1 MTTTCMIYIYCDLLQ
16 GGQTYT
22 VEKVTPTIV
31 TEGEKAAQAKDEEST
46 GVEKVRFSHFF
57 LIFMRRWL
65 HRYFLL
71 LLV

>member
-31 TEGEKAAQAKDEEST
+31 TEGEKAAQAEDEEST
-46 GVEKVRFSHFF
+46 GVEKVRFSHFS
-57 LIFMRRWL
+57 
-65 HRYFLL
+65 
-71 LLV
+71 